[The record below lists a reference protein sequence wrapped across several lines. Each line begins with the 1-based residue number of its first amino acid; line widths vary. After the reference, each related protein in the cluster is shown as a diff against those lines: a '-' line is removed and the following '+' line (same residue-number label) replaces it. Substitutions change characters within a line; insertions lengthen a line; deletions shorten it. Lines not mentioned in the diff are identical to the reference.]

1 MTVKSAILLVGGMG
15 TRMQPLTF
23 ATPKPMLKVAGIPF
37 TEHQIVKA
45 QEAGIEEIV
54 LATSYMSEIFKPYF
68 GNGERL
74 GIKISYAV
82 EESALGTG
90 GAIRNAA
97 EMLTGNGPVMIF
109 NGDVMSSHSL
119 EEQMQCHSSHNAD
132 VTLYLTRVPD
142 ARAFGS
148 VELDS
153 DDRIL
158 TFNEKMENP
167 PTNIINAGCYIFN
180 REIFNII
187 PLNTVVSVERETFP
201 QLLNDGGKLFGFV
214 EFENSEA
221 CAKAIEYMNDGQ
233 IDGQNVIV
241 EVVAAVVQWCGC
253 FASPQKHEASRHM
266 AGKDAEIFATHELG
280 AVGIYTIVADHAD
293 SGLDCHCRA
302 VIVVVRR
309 LEFVRVLDMTC
320 CTVCG
325 ADTRDQFAHPA
336 FDCCLNL
343 WVERASVTSDDDF

>member
-97 EMLTGNGPVMIF
+97 EMLNGNGPVMIF

-119 EEQMQCHSSHNAD
+119 EEQMQFHSSHNAD

-153 DDRIL
+153 DDCIL

-180 REIFNII
+180 RNII
-187 PLNTVVSVERETFP
+187 DSIPANTVVSVERETFP
-201 QLLNDGGKLFGFV
+201 SLLSSDGRVFGFV
-214 EFENSEA
+214 DESYWLDIGNPGAFLQATRDLIQGS
-221 CAKAIEYMNDGQ
+221 
-233 IDGQNVIV
+233 
-241 EVVAAVVQWCGC
+241 
-253 FASPQKHEASRHM
+253 ASSPAFSR
-266 AGKDAEIFATHELG
+266 AFDRREIFSDGENYAHGNSVVIEEPSTITEGSYLAQG
-280 AVGIYTIVADHAD
+280 VVVGPDARLFNCNV
-293 SGLDCHCRA
+293 GENA
-302 VIVVVRR
+302 VI
-309 LEFVRVLDMTC
+309 
-320 CTVCG
+320 G
-325 ADTRDQFAHPA
+325 AKSSLSHCFIADNFEIPAGTIAENAFFGFPHPKN
-336 FDCCLNL
+336 D
-343 WVERASVTSDDDF
+343 R